1 MDYGLTEFD
10 YWNMTLAEVIR
21 AIESRKRQMKLEDQE
36 KAAFDYIL
44 ADLVGRSVAR
54 LYSSSAKLPQIN
66 EVYPTLFDSNEI
78 EAQKQE
84 KKTELSILRFKQ
96 FAQTY
101 NKRFNNKEVGA
112 NNE

>member
-1 MDYGLTEFD
+1 LDYGLTEEC
-10 YWNMTLAEVIR
+10 YWTSTLAEVIR

-36 KAAFDYIL
+36 RAAFDYIL
-44 ADLVGRSVAR
+44 ADMIGRSVAR
-54 LYSSSAKLPQIN
+54 LYSSSANLPQIN
-66 EVYPTLFDSNEI
+66 EVYPTLFDSAEI

-101 NKRFNNKEVGA
+101 NKRFNKEVGEQ
-112 NNE
+112 ND